1 MGPGLKGMWL
11 DAPAAVPSV
20 LSKVIRVLVL
30 AFSLLFSII
39 IGGNEINITLE

>member
-1 MGPGLKGMWL
+1 MWL

-20 LSKVIRVLVL
+20 HSKVIRVLV
-30 AFSLLFSII
+30 FRIFFFSIR